1 MNKQIFAAL
10 GLAVA
15 ALAPAHAALVTDS
28 AALALPTSLVDFEAF
43 DGLLTTGPETVAPG
57 VTFTGDA
64 GSELGANNRVLGENG
79 MWGANGHFVAAA
91 GIGELR
97 FSFAELTAGAG
108 AFVNHYAIAE
118 FPLNMVV
125 SVYGDN
131 NQIIETY
138 NYSVSTDPFGYN
150 EGQFLGI
157 KRASADIR
165 SISFKGLGVV
175 ADDLRFTTAVPEPE
189 SYALMLAGLGLLAA
203 VAKRRRQA

>member
-15 ALAPAHAALVTDS
+15 ALAPAQAALVTDAS
-28 AALALPTSLVDFEAF
+28 ALTLSTALVDFENF
-43 DGLLTTGPETVAPG
+43 DGLLTTGPVAVAPG
-57 VTFTGDA
+57 VIFTGDV

-79 MWGANGHFVAAA
+79 MWGANGAFAAGA

-97 FSFAELTAGAG
+97 FSFAALTAGVG
-108 AFVNHYAIAE
+108 AFVNHYAIAS

-131 NQIIETY
+131 NQIIETH
-138 NYSVSTDPFGYN
+138 NFSVVTDPDGYN

-157 KRASADIR
+157 TRASADIR
-165 SISFKGLGVV
+165 SISFKGVGVV
-175 ADDLRFTTAVPEPE
+175 VDNLQFTTAVPEPQ
-189 SYALMLAGLGLLAA
+189 SYALMALGLGLLAA
-203 VAKRRRQA
+203 VAKRRRA

>member
-10 GLAVA
+10 GLAAA
-15 ALAPAHAALVTDS
+15 ALAPAHAALITAPS
-28 AALALPTSLVDFEAF
+28 GLGLPTSLLDFESF
-43 DGLLTTGPETVAPG
+43 DGLLTTGPVAVGSG

-64 GSELGANNRVLGENG
+64 GSEVGANNRDLGANG
-79 MWGANGHFVAAA
+79 MWGANGYFVAAA

-108 AFVNHYAIAE
+108 AFVNNFAIGE
-118 FPLNMVV
+118 LPLNLVV

-131 NQIIETY
+131 NQIIETFSY
-138 NYSVSTDPFGYN
+138 VVSTDPFGYN

-157 KRASADIR
+157 TRASADIR

-175 ADDLRFTTAVPEPE
+175 VDDLQFTAAVPEPQT
-189 SYALMLAGLGLLAA
+189 YALLLAGLTA
-203 VAKRRRQA
+203 VGFVARRRRQG